1 MVVAITEPI
10 SSGIQWEEAV
20 SKVILDVSGQADQ
33 CQAYQN
39 ADLEEK
45 DLAAGN
51 GGICRVYCI
60 NKLVKKAGWD
70 H

>member
-1 MVVAITEPI
+1 MLCKGKSAYAAFFVGGKEGA
-10 SSGIQWEEAV
+10 
-20 SKVILDVSGQADQ
+20 VILDVSGQADQ

-39 ADLEEK
+39 ADPEEK
-45 DLAAGN
+45 NLAAGN